1 MGKSS
6 ASAPAVPDPYA
17 TANAQTQ
24 SNNTSAAYN
33 AALNNVNQSGPLGS
47 TSYSISGYDPTTGAP
62 IYTQTQTLNPYSQQ
76 ALTNQQGNQSA
87 ATGLAGNALQNS
99 ANVLANPLNPTSIN
113 QQASQAA
120 YNNSM
125 ALIAPQEQQQ
135 TEALQSQMAAQGV
148 TDPRSAAY
156 QQGTDNLARQQAFQN
171 NNLANQAT
179 LTGIQAGQTAFG
191 QNLSAQQQALANFQ
205 GLNGQQIAMPGSVA
219 PSSSQ
224 TAPANVGQLVNN
236 AYQGNL
242 GAYNAQLG
250 QQNSL
255 NSGLFSLGAGALGNS
270 NITSAIGS
278 FIKGL

>member
-6 ASAPAVPDPYA
+6 ASAPATPDPYA

-24 SNNTSAAYN
+24 SNNTSASYN
-33 AALNNVNQSGPLGS
+33 AALNNVNQNGPLGS
-47 TSYSISGYDPTTGAP
+47 TSYNISGYDPTTGAP

-99 ANVLANPLNPTSIN
+99 ANVLANPLNPTGIN

-148 TDPRSAAY
+148 TDPGSAAY

-179 LTGIQAGQTAFG
+179 LTGIQAGNTAFG

-205 GLNGQQIAMPGSVA
+205 GLNGQQIAMPGAVA

-224 TAPANVGQLVNN
+224 TAPANIGQLVNN

-242 GAYNAQLG
+242 SAYNANVG
-250 QQNSL
+250 QQNNL
-255 NSGLFSLGAGALGNS
+255 NSGLFSLGAAAV
-270 NITSAIGS
+270 TAY
-278 FIKGL
+278 